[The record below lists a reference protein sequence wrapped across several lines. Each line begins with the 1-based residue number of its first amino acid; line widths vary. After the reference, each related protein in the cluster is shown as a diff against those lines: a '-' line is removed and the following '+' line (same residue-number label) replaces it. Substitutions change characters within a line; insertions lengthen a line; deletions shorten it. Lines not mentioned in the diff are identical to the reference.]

1 MEDDTETSMVPA
13 VRTATESATV
23 TVDDPAV
30 HDGSIENVFDEFDAT
45 AAIDATETPLQSAE
59 A

>member
-1 MEDDTETSMVPA
+1 MVPA
-13 VRTATESATV
+13 VSTATESATV

-30 HDGSIENVFDEFDAT
+30 QDGSIENVFDELDAT
-45 AAIDATETPLQSAE
+45 APIDATETPLQSAE